1 MLRLPLP
8 LPSNLV
14 PFNRGCW
21 LNVRSTNFLT
31 AILTTDRPT
40 CSITD
45 WFFFLVLDIGNP
57 EIDSIP
63 FGTRFL
69 LGFLQ
74 ATAVRAAGFAT
85 VTLSGLAPAVKY
97 VHVVSLNRDWC

>member
-1 MLRLPLP
+1 MSLSCL
-8 LPSNLV
+8 
-14 PFNRGCW
+14 
-21 LNVRSTNFLT
+21 LT
-31 AILTTDRPT
+31 FHIF
-40 CSITD
+40 SITD

-69 LGFLQ
+69 LGLLQ

-85 VTLSGLAPAVKY
+85 VTLSDLAPAVKY
-97 VHVVSLNRDWC
+97 VLLVCPVCDRC